1 MRKLIHCLAACG
13 ALAGAAPAAAE
24 QVPVV
29 VELFT
34 SQGCSSCPPADALLA
49 ELGQRDDVI
58 ALALHVDY
66 WDYIG
71 WKDVFAQPKFTKR
84 QKGYA
89 VAGGWRMIYTP
100 QMVINGTDD
109 VVGSRPMKLA
119 EAIQRHMTQP
129 VKVDLDISRNGDV
142 LTIRAENLGQ
152 AEPYE
157 VHVVR
162 YEEEESVRILR
173 GENAG
178 HTLTYSHIA
187 DDWTVVDRWNGRG
200 TYEKGVKV
208 QGDDPVVVLLQ
219 KPRHGAIVAAARL
232 R

>member
-1 MRKLIHCLAACG
+1 MRRVLMGFAVLWAM
-13 ALAGAAPAAAE
+13 LAAPAMAE
-24 QVPVV
+24 DNPVV

-71 WKDVFAQPKFTKR
+71 WKDKFARPEFTRR

-89 VAGGWRMIYTP
+89 RAGGWRTIYTP
-100 QMVINGTDD
+100 QMVINGADD
-109 VVGSRPMKLA
+109 VVGSRPMKVTDIIRAHQAKPPKVRLEISRQGGKLHIKA
-119 EAIQRHMTQP
+119 QSLHDGTQP
-129 VKVDLDISRNGDV
+129 CDIHI
-142 LTIRAENLGQ
+142 IRYLPGET
-152 AEPYE
+152 
-157 VHVVR
+157 
-162 YEEEESVRILR
+162 VRIER

-178 HTLTYSHIA
+178 RSLKYSHVA
-187 DDWTVVDRWNGRG
+187 QGWDVAARWNGRG
-200 TYEKGVKV
+200 TLEKTVALD
-208 QGDDPVVVLLQ
+208 GDGPVVVLLQ
-219 KPRHGAIVAAARL
+219 EPGHGPIVAAARL